1 MLTFYAIFLSVC
13 YLIGAYI
20 GRRDIFSPRFIFNV
34 FAWLKN
40 IPYFVEYVAAND
52 IPTSQIETYILF
64 KFISFLCVNIGITIY
79 ERNSVKKRY
88 LYREYRK
95 QSIRKYLRTGI
106 IVFLIGLVLK
116 VHTIMSSGGVFYI
129 MTHIQSRKEL
139 MAGQYYNELL
149 SNSLLTCGVL
159 LSLLCYLKK
168 RKWTTFFIFTGI
180 FLITAFSLIVFGARR
195 PALMLLLQVIMLYH
209 FVSSKILI
217 RNIFKIKT
225 LAITLVVVFFV
236 LMMPMLRS
244 EAETDLINNPTEW
257 VQGAIDNSNTLFR
270 EFSYCN
276 GDLFVF
282 DYFDKHDLWYGRSY
296 LNIPLQV
303 IPRSVYPQKPPMDDG
318 MYLLNLMYGQ
328 RVTPDM
334 PTEQLYYQTS
344 IPFTLEGSLFSNF
357 GLLGIILGCILVG
370 MFYQYVYKI
379 LVDTKTPIVMILIY
393 QEIMFVFVPS
403 VLHATSTIMI
413 CGIYWIIFQ
422 VLFRFKIKR
431 VR

>member
-1 MLTFYAIFLSVC
+1 MLTFYAIFLSFC
-13 YLIGAYI
+13 YLAGAYI
-20 GRRDIFSPRFIFNV
+20 GRRDVFSPRFIFNV

-40 IPYFVEYVAAND
+40 IPYFVEYATTND
-52 IPTSQIETYILF
+52 ISISQIETYILF
-64 KFISFLCVNIGITIY
+64 KFISFVCVNVGITIY

-95 QSIRKYLRTGI
+95 QSIRTYLRIGI

-116 VHTIMSSGGVFYI
+116 VQTIMSSGGVFYI

-168 RKWTTFFIFTGI
+168 RKWSTFFIFGII

-270 EFSYCN
+270 EFSYCD

-334 PTEQLYYQTS
+334 STEQLYYQTS

-431 VR
+431 IR

>member
-1 MLTFYAIFLSVC
+1 MLTFYAIFLSFC
-13 YLIGAYI
+13 YLAGAYI
-20 GRRDIFSPRFIFNV
+20 GRRDVFSPRFIFNV

-40 IPYFVEYVAAND
+40 IPYFVEYATTND
-52 IPTSQIETYILF
+52 ISISQIETYILF
-64 KFISFLCVNIGITIY
+64 KFISFLCVNVGITIY

-95 QSIRKYLRTGI
+95 QSIRTYLRIGI

-116 VHTIMSSGGVFYI
+116 VQTIMSSGGVFYI

-168 RKWTTFFIFTGI
+168 RKWSTFFIFGII

-270 EFSYCN
+270 EFSYCD

-334 PTEQLYYQTS
+334 STEQLYYQTS

-431 VR
+431 IR

>member
-1 MLTFYAIFLSVC
+1 
-13 YLIGAYI
+13 
-20 GRRDIFSPRFIFNV
+20 
-34 FAWLKN
+34 
-40 IPYFVEYVAAND
+40 
-52 IPTSQIETYILF
+52 
-64 KFISFLCVNIGITIY
+64 
-79 ERNSVKKRY
+79 
-88 LYREYRK
+88 
-95 QSIRKYLRTGI
+95 
-106 IVFLIGLVLK
+106 
-116 VHTIMSSGGVFYI
+116 
-129 MTHIQSRKEL
+129 
-139 MAGQYYNELL
+139 
-149 SNSLLTCGVL
+149 
-159 LSLLCYLKK
+159 
-168 RKWTTFFIFTGI
+168 
-180 FLITAFSLIVFGARR
+180 
-195 PALMLLLQVIMLYH
+195 
-209 FVSSKILI
+209 
-217 RNIFKIKT
+217 
-225 LAITLVVVFFV
+225 
-236 LMMPMLRS
+236 
-244 EAETDLINNPTEW
+244 
-257 VQGAIDNSNTLFR
+257 
-270 EFSYCN
+270 
-276 GDLFVF
+276 FVF

>member
-52 IPTSQIETYILF
+52 ISTSQIETYILF

-106 IVFLIGLVLK
+106 IVFLIGLVIK

-244 EAETDLINNPTEW
+244 EVETDLINNPTEW

>member
-106 IVFLIGLVLK
+106 IVFLIGFVLK

>member
-1 MLTFYAIFLSVC
+1 M
-13 YLIGAYI
+13 
-20 GRRDIFSPRFIFNV
+20 
-34 FAWLKN
+34 
-40 IPYFVEYVAAND
+40 
-52 IPTSQIETYILF
+52 
-64 KFISFLCVNIGITIY
+64 NIGITIY